1 VFRVMLGAV
10 LRRFLLVMLSLKVVA
25 VRDMRVMVA
34 LGVIA
39 FFVGLGGLFMMM
51 LRMAVVLGGLA
62 VMLG

>member
-1 VFRVMLGAV
+1 MLGAV

-39 FFVGLGGLFMMM
+39 FFVGLGGFFMMM
-51 LRMAVVLGGLA
+51 LGMAVVLGGLA
-62 VMLG
+62 VMFG